1 MNDAQPILNSKKQY
15 SDKQTDGGL
24 IWKTVG
30 MMLFWSPDGTD
41 QEVTFI
47 SLAFLTKQC
56 KPNLAL
62 HITNA

>member
-47 SLAFLTKQC
+47 SLAFLTKQ
-56 KPNLAL
+56 
-62 HITNA
+62 